1 MHSVV
6 FLTITKAP
14 NQQHFFLGFLFS
26 FVMKKT
32 WLWLGFAVAAIAALG
47 VSAFYLSKKMEREKI
62 AAQFESKSNE
72 PVEETII
79 RYGMNLTGCKLLTCS
94 VQPNEL
100 ITDIF
105 TKHNIAASV
114 ASFVIQESRE
124 IFNPRKMRAGN
135 NYTVVM
141 QHSDSGMVPKKIIYE
156 EDKVNYVVF
165 NFDDSTYIYRGKH
178 HVERKTR
185 EVGGTIKSSLYETLD
200 ANNIPS
206 SLAVRMAEIFSCV
219 IDFYRIQS
227 NDYFKIIYDED
238 FVEGESVG
246 VGRVYA
252 CLFSNGGKEYNA
264 FYFEKDGTHE
274 GDFYDEKGESM
285 KRQFLKA
292 PLKFFRISSR
302 FSGARLH
309 PVTKVVK
316 AHLGTDYAA
325 PYGTPIMATADGVVE
340 EAQFK
345 FNNGNY
351 VKIRHNGEF
360 KTQYLHMSK
369 IAKGIHRGTRV
380 KQGEVIGYV
389 GSTGLAT
396 GPHVCY
402 RFWRDGKQVDP
413 FKQKVAISEPLPNKY
428 KAEYLKNIEPL
439 KQSLAAI
446 TIETNKET
454 ATSALVSSSQNL
466 RKSR

>member
-1 MHSVV
+1 
-6 FLTITKAP
+6 
-14 NQQHFFLGFLFS
+14 
-26 FVMKKT
+26 MKKT
-32 WLWLGFAVAAIAALG
+32 WLWLGLAALAVAALAF
-47 VSAFYLSKKMEREKI
+47 SSFYLYEKLSSEQL
-62 AAQFESKSNE
+62 AQQTQQRHAES
-72 PVEETII
+72 VQETII
-79 RYGMNLTGCKLLTCS
+79 RYGMNLTGCKLLTFS

-100 ITDIF
+100 LTDIF
-105 TKHNIAASV
+105 TKHNIATSV
-114 ASFVIQESRE
+114 ASFVIAESRE
-124 IFNPRKMRAGN
+124 IFNPRKMKAGN

-178 HVERKTR
+178 NVERKRR

-246 VGRVYA
+246 VGKVYA
-252 CLFSNGGKEYNA
+252 CLFSNGGKEYQA
-264 FYFEKDGTHE
+264 FYFEKEGSHE
-274 GDFYDEKGESM
+274 GEFYDEKGESM
-285 KRQFLKA
+285 KRQFLKS

-302 FSGARLH
+302 FSGSRLH
-309 PVTKVVK
+309 PVTRVVK

-325 PYGTPIMATADGVVE
+325 PYGTPIMATADGVIE

-345 FNNGNY
+345 RHNGNY
-351 VKIRHNGEF
+351 VKVRHNGEF

-369 IAKGIHRGTRV
+369 IAKGMHRGVRV
-380 KQGEVIGYV
+380 RQGEVIGYV

-413 FKQKVAISEPLPNKY
+413 FKQKVAISEPLPAKY
-428 KAEYLKNIEPL
+428 KPEYLKNIEPL
-439 KQSLAAI
+439 KQTLAAI
-446 TIETNKET
+446 AIEPQPESTL
-454 ATSALVSSSQNL
+454 SAAVSSSQNW

>member
-1 MHSVV
+1 
-6 FLTITKAP
+6 
-14 NQQHFFLGFLFS
+14 
-26 FVMKKT
+26 MKKA
-32 WLWLGFAVAAIAALG
+32 WLWLGFALMAVMSLAVSLFYVSKNLVPSEIATQHH
-47 VSAFYLSKKMEREKI
+47 SNSK
-62 AAQFESKSNE
+62 AVQ
-72 PVEETII
+72 ETIV
-79 RYGMNLTGCKLLTCS
+79 RYGMNLTGCKLLTYA

-105 TKHNIAASV
+105 IKHNITASV
-114 ASFVIQESRE
+114 ASFLIQESRE
-124 IFNPRKMRAGN
+124 IFNPKKMRAGN

-178 HVERKTR
+178 HVERKRR
-185 EVGGTIKSSLYETLD
+185 EVGGIIKSSLYETLD

-219 IDFYRIQS
+219 IDFYRIQP

-238 FVEGESVG
+238 FVEGESIG
-246 VGRVYA
+246 VGKVYA
-252 CLFSNGGKEYNA
+252 CLFSNGGKEYKA
-264 FYFEKDGTHE
+264 FYFESEGERK

-302 FSGARLH
+302 FSHARLH

-325 PYGTPIMATADGVVE
+325 PIGTPIMATADGVVE
-340 EAQFK
+340 EAEFK
-345 FNNGNY
+345 LNNGNY
-351 VKIRHNGEF
+351 VKIRHNGGF

-380 KQGEVIGYV
+380 VQGQVIGYV

-413 FKQKVAISEPLPNKY
+413 LKQKLAISEPIPNKY
-428 KAEYLKNIEPL
+428 KAKFFQNIEPL

-446 TIETNKET
+446 AIETNNEQV
-454 ATSALVSSSQNL
+454 AGAFVSSSQEL